1 MENMEAKI
9 TKEKRAKSE
18 NVVSV
23 DSAILLD
30 ITRQLSEINS
40 SISGRQPYS
49 PYDEENAK
57 GSNLFG
63 FELRSN
69 ATTDE
74 YRRYFYFLDSITE
87 VLSEFGIHLGNNG
100 YAYIMDAVK
109 IIIDRNSF
117 DMRLKSDIYPLIAKR
132 YRLKSTDTVE
142 HSIRNAINKA
152 YKDSRSYPGTNC
164 MDVFSRKP
172 TNKQFLVYIA
182 SAVLRAMYDSLAE
195 NAG

>member
-1 MENMEAKI
+1 MENMEAKN

-74 YRRYFYFLDSITE
+74 YRRYFSFLDSITE

-109 IIIDRNSF
+109 IIIDR
-117 DMRLKSDIYPLIAKR
+117 IP
-132 YRLKSTDTVE
+132 
-142 HSIRNAINKA
+142 
-152 YKDSRSYPGTNC
+152 C
-164 MDVFSRKP
+164 
-172 TNKQFLVYIA
+172 FLWETT
-182 SAVLRAMYDSLAE
+182 L
-195 NAG
+195 